1 MKTSTLISNTI
12 IFDYGKKK
20 VPFASI
26 THFKSEFGNY
36 TKVFLNDE
44 KGFLTAFT
52 LKHYA
57 EKLEHADTFFITRK
71 GVMVNRRHVRA
82 VLNKNA
88 EVYVVLNSGE
98 KIKVSRRRKE
108 EVLRSFA

>member
-1 MKTSTLISNTI
+1 MKTSTLTANAI
-12 IFDYGKKK
+12 IFNYGKKK

-36 TKVFLNDE
+36 TKVFLNEE

-57 EKLEHADTFFITRK
+57 DKLEHRETFFIPRK
-71 GVMVNRRHVRA
+71 GVMVNRRHVKT
-82 VLNKNA
+82 VLNENA

-98 KIKVSRRRKE
+98 QIKVSRRRKE

>member
-1 MKTSTLISNTI
+1 MKTSTITANTI

-36 TKVFLNDE
+36 TKVFLNEE
-44 KGFLTAFT
+44 KNFLTAFT

-57 EKLEHADTFFITRK
+57 EKLEHTDTFFIPRK
-71 GVMVNRRHVRA
+71 GVIVNKRHVRE
-82 VLNKNA
+82 VLNQNT
-88 EVYVVLNSGE
+88 EVFIILSSGE
-98 KIKVSRRRKE
+98 KIKVSRRRKY